1 MSSGMPVLGI
11 PLEKENAMISKA
23 KRCIASLI
31 LIGETLILSPS
42 KISTCHH
49 LAELSRSVAVQRD
62 AGVPRKLVME
72 ASKNKSFHPAI
83 ESIYKLSHLCPC
95 QIYQFIY
102 SHCISE
108 GGNLE

>member
-1 MSSGMPVLGI
+1 MSSGMPRTGI

-49 LAELSRSVAVQRD
+49 LAELSR
-62 AGVPRKLVME
+62 AGVPKELVME
-72 ASKNKSFHPAI
+72 ASKSKSFHPVI
-83 ESIYKLSHLCPC
+83 STLSPH
-95 QIYQFIY
+95 QIYQFVY
-102 SHCISE
+102 SHCMIAE